1 MKTRKEVK
9 EAYKQLKFQIG
20 VFQIR
25 NLKNGKVFIGSSL
38 DLVASWNSQ
47 RFQLNAGLHQ
57 NSRLQKEWNDFGAN
71 NFVYEIVSE
80 LKQDAESTLNY
91 NKLPR
96 SRAVEILL
104 KTIIFEAELRGIK
117 PKEI

>member
-1 MKTRKEVK
+1 MKSRKEIK
-9 EAYKQLKFQIG
+9 EAYKQMKFQIG

-25 NLKNGKVFIGSSL
+25 NLINGKVFIGSSL

-57 NSRLQKEWNDFGAN
+57 NSKLQKEWAELGAD

-80 LKQDAESTLNY
+80 LKQDAETSVNY
-91 NKLPR
+91 NREIKKLEEMVIDDIQPFGD
-96 SRAVEILL
+96 
-104 KTIIFEAELRGIK
+104 KGYH
-117 PKEI
+117 